1 MADVTAVKKA
11 TALAADTSVD
21 NNDAFLVADAGTAV
35 LKRLTWSR
43 ILAAIKSALIT
54 ADLKTVTN
62 SGLSTAIYESEVAIR
77 IRISGSTT
85 VTLATSAGYV
95 SLGTISHTGL
105 RSVLKKVIPRA
116 GWVAT
121 LRVNA
126 ENGKIELGYTA
137 KNDSAANIP
146 IGTQINI
153 DETIM
158 LV

>member
-43 ILAAIKSALIT
+43 ILAAIKSELIT
-54 ADLKTVTN
+54 ADLKTVTV
-62 SGLSTAIYESEVAIR
+62 SGMSTAIYESEVAVR
-77 IRISGSTT
+77 IRISGTT
-85 VTLATSAGYV
+85 TRTLETSAGYV

-105 RSVLKKVIPRA
+105 RSVVKKIIPRA
-116 GWVAT
+116 EWVAT
-121 LRVNA
+121 FRVNA
-126 ENGKIELGYTA
+126 ESRKIELGYTA
-137 KNDSAANIP
+137 RNGSAANIP
-146 IGTQINI
+146 SGTAINI

>member
-1 MADVTAVKKA
+1 MADVAAVKKA

-43 ILAAIKSALIT
+43 ILAAIKNDLIT
-54 ADLKTVTN
+54 ADLKTVAN

-77 IRISGSTT
+77 IKISGTT
-85 VTLATSAGYV
+85 TGTLATSAGYV

-121 LRVNA
+121 FRVNA
-126 ENGKIELGYTA
+126 ERGKIELGYTA
-137 KNDSAANIP
+137 QNGSATNIP

>member
-35 LKRLTWSR
+35 LNRLTWSR
-43 ILAAIKSALIT
+43 ILAAIKNDLIT

-77 IRISGSTT
+77 IRISGATT
-85 VTLATSAGYV
+85 GTLATSAGYV

-116 GWVAT
+116 EWVAT
-121 LRVNA
+121 FRVNA
-126 ENGKIELGYTA
+126 ESGKIELGYTA
-137 KNDSAANIP
+137 KNGSAANIP
-146 IGTQINI
+146 TGTQINI

>member
-43 ILAAIKSALIT
+43 ILAAVKSALIT

-62 SGLSTAIYESEVAIR
+62 SGLSTAIYESEGAIR
-77 IRISGSTT
+77 IRISGTT
-85 VTLATSAGYV
+85 TGILATSAGYV

-121 LRVNA
+121 FRVNA
-126 ENGKIELGYTA
+126 ESGKIELGYTA
-137 KNDSAANIP
+137 QNGSATNVP
-146 IGTQINI
+146 SGTTITI

-158 LV
+158 IV

>member
-21 NNDAFLVADAGTAV
+21 NNDEFLVADAGTAV
-35 LKRLTWSR
+35 LKRLKWSR
-43 ILAAIKSALIT
+43 ILAAVKSALIT

-77 IRISGSTT
+77 IRISGATT
-85 VTLATSAGYV
+85 GTLATSAGYV

-105 RSVLKKVIPRA
+105 RSVLKKVILRT

-121 LRVNA
+121 FRVNA

-137 KNDSAANIP
+137 QNGSAENIP